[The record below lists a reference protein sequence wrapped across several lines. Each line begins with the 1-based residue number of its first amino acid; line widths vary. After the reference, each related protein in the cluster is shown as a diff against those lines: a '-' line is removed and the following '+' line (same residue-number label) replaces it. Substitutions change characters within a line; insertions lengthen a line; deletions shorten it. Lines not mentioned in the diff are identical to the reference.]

1 MRFRPWIILSLAIVL
16 AAAVAGCGAKKDAEI
31 TLADSTAFA
40 TNPTEQGQGD
50 LAPQGQVPPPEA
62 EPVAAPEPRATT
74 PKRSP
79 APKPSPRTP
88 APTPTPAPNPGITVP
103 AGTILTVTVT
113 TPISSETAQ
122 VGDSWSGVV
131 KNNVVVGEKTVIP
144 SGSTVS
150 GTVSAVKSAAKGDRA
165 MLDLAIGSMTVEG
178 EGYTANATTA
188 AIEAGSTRARNL
200 GAVAGSAG
208 AGALIGGVMGG
219 KKGALVGG
227 LIGGVGA
234 GGVVAKSKGYQVV
247 IKEGAEFAFSTS
259 AAVIIKR

>member
-1 MRFRPWIILSLAIVL
+1 MRLRPWIILSFAIVL
-16 AAAVAGCGAKKDAEI
+16 AAAVEGCGAKKDAE
-31 TLADSTAFA
+31 TTMADSTAFA

-50 LAPQGQVPPPEA
+50 LAPQGQVPPPEP
-62 EPVAAPEPRATT
+62 EPVPEPRVEK

-79 APKPSPRTP
+79 APTPRPKAP
-88 APTPTPAPNPGITVP
+88 APAPTPAPNPGITVP
-103 AGTILTVTVT
+103 SGTVITVAVT

-122 VGDSWSGVV
+122 VGDTWTGVV

-178 EGYTANATTA
+178 ASYAANATTT

-200 GAVAGSAG
+200 GAIAGTAG
-208 AGALIGGVMGG
+208 AGALIGGAVGG
-219 KKGALVGG
+219 KKGALIGG

-234 GGVVAKSKGYQVV
+234 SGAVAKSKGYQVAL
-247 IKEGAEFAFSTS
+247 KEGTELTFSTS
-259 AAVIIKR
+259 KAVNIKR

>member
-1 MRFRPWIILSLAIVL
+1 MRLRPWIILSLAIVL

-50 LAPQGQVPPPEA
+50 LAPQGQVPQP
-62 EPVAAPEPRATT
+62 EPVAEPRAET
-74 PKRSP
+74 PKR
-79 APKPSPRTP
+79 AP
-88 APTPTPAPNPGITVP
+88 APTPRPKAQAPAPTPAPNPGITVP
-103 AGTILTVTVT
+103 SGTILTVTVT

-144 SGSTVS
+144 AGSTVS

-178 EGYTANATTA
+178 AGYTANATTT

-200 GAVAGSAG
+200 GAIAGSAG
-208 AGALIGGVMGG
+208 AGALIGGAVGG
-219 KKGALVGG
+219 KKGALIGG
-227 LIGGVGA
+227 LLGGA
-234 GGVVAKSKGYQVV
+234 GASGAVAKSKGYQVAL
-247 IKEGAEFAFSTS
+247 KEGTELTFSTS
-259 AAVIIKR
+259 EAVNIKR

>member
-1 MRFRPWIILSLAIVL
+1 MRLRPWVILSLAIML
-16 AAAVAGCGAKKDAEI
+16 AAFVAGCGAKKEAES
-31 TLADSTAFA
+31 TMSDSTAFA

-50 LAPQGQVPPPEA
+50 LAPQGQVPPPEP
-62 EPVAAPEPRATT
+62 EPVPEPRVEK

-79 APKPSPRTP
+79 APTPRPKAP
-88 APTPTPAPNPGITVP
+88 APAPTPAPNPGITLP
-103 AGTILTVTVT
+103 SGTVITVAVS

-122 VGDSWSGVV
+122 VGDTWTGVV

-178 EGYTANATTA
+178 ASYAANATTT

-200 GAVAGSAG
+200 GAIAGTAG
-208 AGALIGGVMGG
+208 AGALIGGAVGG
-219 KKGALVGG
+219 KKGALIGG

-234 GGVVAKSKGYQVV
+234 SGAVAKSKGYQVAL
-247 IKEGAEFAFSTS
+247 KEGTELTFSTS
-259 AAVIIKR
+259 EAVNIKR